1 MKTGEFI
8 LARQRGSKG
17 FYARVLLQAVSSPDH
32 VGVRV
37 DFAES
42 VDEEWRIPV
51 SFGIVYAWEQTKRKA
66 LEQQGLSVQ
75 VLGVDWQPVD
85 TSTLCVSFAA
95 SFALW
100 NALEHIPRD
109 VPTLD
114 EESGTFCFPKWS
126 S

>member
-1 MKTGEFI
+1 MKAGEFI
-8 LARQRGSKG
+8 LARQKGNKG
-17 FYARVLLQAVSSPDH
+17 FYARVLLQAEPSPDQ

-37 DFAES
+37 DFDTS
-42 VDEEWRIPV
+42 VDEEWRIPAI
-51 SFGIVYAWEQTKRKA
+51 FGIIYAWEQSARRFP
-66 LEQQGLSVQ
+66 ERGLSVQ
-75 VLGVDWQPVD
+75 VLEVRWQPVD
-85 TSTLCVSFAA
+85 TSSLCVSFAA

-100 NALEHIPRD
+100 SALEHTPRD